1 MKEEQN
7 GADDSRL
14 KLGTALA
21 EFQGDLDPA
30 LKGSENPF
38 YGGKYADLNSII
50 EATKGPK
57 KKSKIA
63 FSVVPDIIVEKLKAT
78 KTTTHPDG
86 RVEVVE
92 KETLGTIEIA
102 KGILMVGGV
111 WLEGRSIL
119 KTGAKGPDDPQA
131 QIAAQTYARRGLQNA
146 MLNIPVKAG
155 DKAAEADADDDG
167 ESIIGEKEKAKRGK
181 AKPSVPKKPD
191 SKTDRPVMSRT
202 EGDLGI

>member
-21 EFQGDLDPA
+21 KFQAGLDPA
-30 LKGSENPF
+30 LKGSENP
-38 YGGKYADLNSII
+38 YYKGKYADLNSII
-50 EATKGPK
+50 EATKEPK
-57 KKSKIA
+57 KETGIA

-78 KTTTHPDG
+78 KTTTFPDG

-111 WLEGRSIL
+111 WLEGKSIL

-155 DKAAEADADDDG
+155 DKGSEADADDDG

-181 AKPSVPKKPD
+181 AKPSVPKKPSD
-191 SKTDRPVMSRT
+191 TKRPVMT
-202 EGDLGI
+202 PADGDLI

>member
-21 EFQGDLDPA
+21 EFQAILDPA

-57 KKSKIA
+57 TKAGIA
-63 FSVVPDIIVEKLKAT
+63 FSVVPDVIVEKLKAT
-78 KTTTHPDG
+78 KTTTFPDG

-111 WLEGRSIL
+111 WLEGKSIL

-131 QIAAQTYARRGLQNA
+131 HIAAQTYARRGLQNA

-155 DKAAEADADDDG
+155 DKAGEADADDDG
-167 ESIIGEKEKAKRGK
+167 ESIIGEKEKAKRER
-181 AKPSVPKKPD
+181 AKPSVPKKP
-191 SKTDRPVMSRT
+191 SSTKRPVMLPADD
-202 EGDLGI
+202 ELI

>member
-1 MKEEQN
+1 MDKEQN

-21 EFQGDLDPA
+21 KFQATLDPA
-30 LKGSENPF
+30 LKKNENPF

-50 EATKGPK
+50 EATKEPK
-57 KKSKIA
+57 AKSGIA
-63 FSVVPDIIVEKLKAT
+63 FSVVPDVIVEKLKAT
-78 KTTTHPDG
+78 KTTTYPDG
-86 RVEVVE
+86 RVETVE
-92 KETLGTIEIA
+92 KETLGTIEIV

-111 WLEGRSIL
+111 WLEGKSIV

-131 QIAAQTYARRGLQNA
+131 QLAGQTYARRGMQNA

-181 AKPSVPKKPD
+181 AKPASPK
-191 SKTDRPVMSRT
+191 RPVMNRT